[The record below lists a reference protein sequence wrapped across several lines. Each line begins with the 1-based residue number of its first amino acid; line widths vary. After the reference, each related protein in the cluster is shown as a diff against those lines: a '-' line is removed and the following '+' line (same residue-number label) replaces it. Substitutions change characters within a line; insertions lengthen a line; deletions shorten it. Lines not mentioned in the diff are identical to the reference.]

1 MLVEQVPE
9 LGPLLREYEIGA
21 DEAAQPVPGGPG
33 GIGIGEPAG
42 ELIEQSRLDDEEQ
55 IVEIFEDVI
64 ERAGRIADAFGDLAR
79 RQAFKAVLLDDRGCR
94 LDDQLAQLIGRVYGA
109 SAHLIVIRTLVV

>member
-9 LGPLLREYEIGA
+9 LGSFLGEDEIGA
-21 DEAAQPVPGGPG
+21 DEAPQPVRGGAG
-33 GIGIGEPAG
+33 GIGVGKPAG
-42 ELIEQSRLDDEEQ
+42 EFIEQSRLDDQEK

-64 ERAGRIADAFGDLAR
+64 ERARRIADAFGDLAR
-79 RQAFKAVLLDDRGCR
+79 GQAFKPVLLDDCSRR

-109 SAHLIVIRTLVV
+109 SAHVQLVRT